1 MLKKTV
7 LTAALAAA
15 CAGPHAATSTPS
27 TPAADPAANDR
38 ELAAIRAQ
46 IQEMKASY
54 EARLASLEQRLQEAQ
69 AAVAQAQNAAAAV
82 QTADTAPPA
91 AAAAPAA
98 PAVAATGANAFNPAI
113 SLVLGGTLSNL
124 SKDPGDYRFQGFVPP
139 EGEVGP
145 GARSFNLGESEM
157 TISSNIDPNFA
168 GQATFAITGENEI
181 EVEEAYIRTR
191 ALGNGLNVK
200 AGRFMS
206 GIGYLNS
213 QHAHTWDFVD
223 APFAYQAFFG
233 GQYKPDG
240 IQGRWLAP
248 LDTFLEFGLE
258 AASGRNFPGNDRNKN
273 GVGASTVFAH
283 AGGDIGVSSSWRA
296 GLSYLRTRASERG
309 LAAPGDDDAIPAA
322 FSGRSQVVIA
332 DAVWKWAP
340 DGNATQRNFKL
351 QGEWMQRRERG
362 SLAVMDEQGGYRSRQ
377 SGWYLQGVYQF
388 APNWRTGLRY
398 DRLSSGTP
406 RIDLVD
412 GGIPGAAGLASLAAY
427 DPRRT
432 SLMVDY
438 SPSEFSRLRL
448 QIARDKSRP
457 EASDQQLYL
466 QYIMS
471 IGAHAAHNF

>member
-15 CAGPHAATSTPS
+15 FAVSISAHAA
-27 TPAADPAANDR
+27 DDKD
-38 ELAAIRAQ
+38 LAAIRAE
-46 IQEMKASY
+46 IQAMKASY
-54 EARLASLEQRLQEAQ
+54 EARLEALEQRLQDAQ
-69 AAVAQAQNAAAAV
+69 AAVAQAQNAAAA
-82 QTADTAPPA
+82 APPPA
-91 AAAAPAA
+91 ATAAPVVAAAPTA
-98 PAVAATGANAFNPAI
+98 AATGANAFNPAI
-113 SLVLGGTLSNL
+113 SMVLGGTLSNL
-124 SKDPGDYRFQGFVPP
+124 SKDPGEFRFQGFVPP
-139 EGEVGP
+139 DGEIGP
-145 GARSFNLGESEM
+145 GARSFNLGESEL

-181 EVEEAYIRTR
+181 EVEEAYVRTR

-240 IQGRWLAP
+240 IQARWLAP

-283 AGGDIGVSSSWRA
+283 MGGDIGNSSSWRA
-296 GLSYLRTRASERG
+296 GLSYLRTRAAEREFDEAG
-309 LAAPGDDDAIPAA
+309 MPAA
-322 FSGRSQVVIA
+322 FSGRSQVLVA

-340 DGNATQRNFKL
+340 NGNPTQQNLKL
-351 QGEWMQRRERG
+351 QGEWLQRRESG
-362 SLAVMDEQGGYRSRQ
+362 SLSAMDESGGYRSRQ

-388 APNWRTGLRY
+388 APNWRTGLRH
-398 DRLSSGTP
+398 DRLSAGST
-406 RIDLVD
+406 RIGLVD
-412 GGIPGAAGLASLAAY
+412 EGVLGVEAFPSLAAY
-427 DPRRT
+427 NPRR
-432 SLMVDY
+432 SSVMVDY
-438 SPSEFSRLRL
+438 SPTEFSRLRL
-448 QIARDKSRP
+448 QFARDQSRP
-457 EASDQQLYL
+457 EATDNQLSL

-471 IGAHAAHNF
+471 LGAHAAHNF

>member
-1 MLKKTV
+1 MSKKTV
-7 LTAALAAA
+7 LSAAMAAA
-15 CAGPHAATSTPS
+15 FAVSHSAY
-27 TPAADPAANDR
+27 AADPATNDK

-54 EARLASLEQRLQEAQ
+54 ESRLQALEQRLQEAQ
-69 AAVAQAQNAAAAV
+69 AAVAQAQNAAAAA
-82 QTADTAPPA
+82 QAP
-91 AAAAPAA
+91 AAPAA
-98 PAVAATGANAFNPAI
+98 PAPAATTGANAFNPAI
-113 SLVLGGTLSNL
+113 SLVLGGTMSNL
-124 SKDPGDYRFQGFVPP
+124 SKDPGAFRFQGFVPP
-139 EGEVGP
+139 EGEIGP

-157 TISSNIDPNFA
+157 TISANIDPSFA

-191 ALGNGLNVK
+191 ALGNGLNIK

-223 APFAYQAFFG
+223 APYAYQAFFG

-240 IQGRWLAP
+240 IQARWLAP
-248 LDTFLEFGLE
+248 LDAFLELGAEL
-258 AASGRNFPGNDRNKN
+258 ASGRNFPGNDRNKN

-283 AGGDIGVSSSWRA
+283 VGGDIGISSSWRA
-296 GLSYLRTRASERG
+296 GLSYLRTRAAERG
-309 LAAPGDDDAIPAA
+309 FEDGGIPVA
-322 FSGRSQVVIA
+322 FSGRSQVVVA
-332 DAVWKWAP
+332 DGVWKWAP
-340 DGNATQRNFKL
+340 NGNPTQQNFKL
-351 QGEWMQRRERG
+351 QGEWLQRRESG
-362 SLAVMDEQGGYRSRQ
+362 SLSALDEAGGYRSRQ

-398 DRLSSGTP
+398 DRLSSGST
-406 RIDLVD
+406 RIGLLDEGVL
-412 GGIPGAAGLASLAAY
+412 GAEVFPSLAAY
-427 DPRRT
+427 NPRRT

-448 QIARDKSRP
+448 QLARDQSRP
-457 EASDQQLYL
+457 DASDNQLYL

-471 IGAHAAHNF
+471 LGAHAAHNF

>member
-1 MLKKTV
+1 MFKQTV

-15 CAGPHAATSTPS
+15 FAASHCAH
-27 TPAADPAANDR
+27 AADPAGNDK

-46 IQEMKASY
+46 IQEMKTSY
-54 EARLASLEQRLQEAQ
+54 EARLQALEQRLQEAQ
-69 AAVAQAQNAAAAV
+69 AAVAQAQNAAAAA
-82 QTADTAPPA
+82 QSPH
-91 AAAAPAA
+91 AAPAA
-98 PAVAATGANAFNPAI
+98 PAQSASASGANAFNPAI
-113 SLVLGGTLSNL
+113 SLVLGGTLANL
-124 SKDPGDYRFQGFVPP
+124 SQDPGAYRFQGFVPP
-139 EGEVGP
+139 EGEIGP

-157 TISSNIDPNFA
+157 TISANIDPRFA

-181 EVEEAYIRTR
+181 EVEEAYVRTR

-240 IQGRWLAP
+240 VQARWLAP
-248 LDTFLEFGLE
+248 LDTFLEFGAEL
-258 AASGRNFPGNDRNKN
+258 ASGRNFPGNDRNKN
-273 GVGASTVFAH
+273 GAGASTVFAH
-283 AGGDIGVSSSWRA
+283 AGGDVGASSSWRA
-296 GLSYLRTRASERG
+296 GLSWLRTRASERG
-309 LAAPGDDDAIPAA
+309 FEDGGMPAA
-322 FSGRSQVVIA
+322 FSGRSQVVVV
-332 DAVWKWAP
+332 DGVWKWAP

-351 QGEWMQRRERG
+351 QGEWMQRREAG
-362 SLAVMDEQGGYRSRQ
+362 SLAAMDAEGGYRSRQ

-398 DRLSSGTP
+398 DRLSAGGT
-406 RIDLVD
+406 RIGLVD
-412 GGIPGAAGLASLAAY
+412 AGVLDAAAFPSLAAY

-448 QIARDKSRP
+448 QVARDKARP
-457 EASDQQLYL
+457 EASDNQLYL